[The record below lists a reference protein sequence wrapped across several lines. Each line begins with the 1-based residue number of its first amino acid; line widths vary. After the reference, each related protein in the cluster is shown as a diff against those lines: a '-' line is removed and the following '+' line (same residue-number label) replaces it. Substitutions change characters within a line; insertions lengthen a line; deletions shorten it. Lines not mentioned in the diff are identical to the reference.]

1 MIETT
6 QVEANQFTFTV
17 DVCGAPDGQP
27 VIALHGFPQS
37 RHSWHELLETLA
49 DKGFRGIAPDQRG
62 YSPGARPSGIEHY
75 DTKHLVSDVLAIAD
89 AIGAPRFHLIGH
101 DWGGQVAW
109 LTAAQHPERLR
120 SLTVLSRPHPA
131 AFAEALRD
139 DPVQASKSR
148 HHKAFQDPAMAARLL
163 SNDAKA
169 IRDTLIYE
177 NAAGLFGMESADS
190 SKLKRRMSDRMVA
203 DHLSVI
209 GTEDAMEA
217 VLNWYRAA
225 FAGGST
231 LARADVAAVRV
242 PTLYIWG
249 REDMSVGAAAATAT
263 PRYVSND
270 CLLQAID
277 GAGHFLAEEVPQRVA
292 SLVLAHLA
300 ANECD

>member
-6 QVEANQFTFTV
+6 HVKANQFTFTV
-17 DVCGAPDGQP
+17 DVCGAPDAQP

-37 RHSWHELLETLA
+37 RHSWRELLDVLA

-62 YSPGARPSGIEHY
+62 YSPGARPVGVEHY

-89 AIGAPRFHLIGH
+89 ALGH

-139 DPVQASKSR
+139 DPAQAAKSR

-163 SNDAKA
+163 TADAKA
-169 IRDTLIYE
+169 VRDTLIYE
-177 NAAGLFGMESADS
+177 NAAGLFGMDSAESTT
-190 SKLKRRMSDRMVA
+190 LKRRMSDQKVA
-203 DHLSVI
+203 EHLSVL
-209 GTEDAMEA
+209 GSEAAMNA
-217 VLNWYRAA
+217 ALNWYRAA

-242 PTLYIWG
+242 PTLFIWG
-249 REDMSVGAAAATAT
+249 REDMSVGASAAAAT

-270 CLLQAID
+270 CQFQAIA

-292 SLVLAHLA
+292 SLVVAHLA
-300 ANECD
+300 AH